1 LLTQELKQKHD
12 DELLAER
19 KEDEM
24 DLSDSESTVPAAK
37 KLKLTVEGRL
47 TVLVYFYSS
56 QATDTYL
63 T

>member
-1 LLTQELKQKHD
+1 
-12 DELLAER
+12 
-19 KEDEM
+19 M

-47 TVLVYFYSS
+47 TALVYFYSS

-63 T
+63 I